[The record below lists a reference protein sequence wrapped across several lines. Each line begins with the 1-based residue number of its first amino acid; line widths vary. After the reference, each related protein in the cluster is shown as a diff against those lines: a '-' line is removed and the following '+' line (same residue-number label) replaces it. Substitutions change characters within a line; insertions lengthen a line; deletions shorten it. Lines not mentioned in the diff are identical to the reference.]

1 MNSEHNPSIHW
12 GWGSHPLAGST
23 IHNQELC
30 HQAKSH
36 YHAWWR
42 AATPFLTSACTA
54 PPLQF
59 SRGKV
64 WIQVCLLCLELS
76 SCSVSSDILCPA
88 LHWPGTCAAQ
98 MPGTAFIRGPHS
110 GCCSAPPPVL
120 SVKDCHTFVLSMA
133 PHLSVDTFCKS
144 QDFAFVF
151 HIRGVILQTRGWV
164 PDYSHCLLWKTKL
177 CCLLSCKA
185 GNFCSGSSATLF
197 WISNLWILYCLIK
210 RKLLVI
216 E

>member
-12 GWGSHPLAGST
+12 GWRSHPVAGST

-42 AATPFLTSACTA
+42 AATPFLTSACTT
-54 PPLQF
+54 PRLQF

-110 GCCSAPPPVL
+110 GCCSTPPPVL

-151 HIRGVILQTRGWV
+151 HIRGVSCRQGPGYQITPTVSSGKESSVAFCLARQEIFAQV
-164 PDYSHCLLWKTKL
+164 PLPQ
-177 CCLLSCKA
+177 LSGFLTCE
-185 GNFCSGSSATLF
+185 SST
-197 WISNLWILYCLIK
+197 
-210 RKLLVI
+210 V
-216 E
+216 